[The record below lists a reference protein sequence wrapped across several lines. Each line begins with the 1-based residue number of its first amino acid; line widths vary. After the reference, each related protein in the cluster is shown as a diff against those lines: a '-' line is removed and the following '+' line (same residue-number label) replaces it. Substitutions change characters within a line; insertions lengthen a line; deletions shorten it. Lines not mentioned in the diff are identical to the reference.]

1 MTDWE
6 KSRFYRTDRF
16 VFSRPVD
23 ACHFTAVNIKKGL
36 LIFERL
42 KELREEPYTQA
53 EAERAAGMGS
63 YVPPKKVE
71 VHTQQVEEAME

>member
-1 MTDWE
+1 M
-6 KSRFYRTDRF
+6 KNVLDRCLC
-16 VFSRPVD
+16 VCQP
-23 ACHFTAVNIKKGL
+23 ANTAINIENASL
-36 LIFERL
+36 WICICRL

-71 VHTQQVEEAME
+71 VQTQQVEEVME